1 MQTLIFLYSFIQ
13 NFITMTKNIFVL
25 AGIFSLFTTGILAQD
40 APKSSTKSGRFK
52 PGVGLTITDWS
63 KDGNGDVQ
71 GKAGWLL
78 GASAQFGK
86 KIYFEPGIF
95 YVGKNTEITSINSST
110 QLPTTIEAKLNGI
123 RVPVSVGLQ
132 LLGSAKSSFGL
143 RAFGGASAFFLTGVG
158 DGLDKDDYSKTNFG
172 LHAGAGLDITIF
184 YLDAS
189 YEWSL
194 TNLQDNI
201 GAIDF
206 GKTRGFYLT
215 AGIRF

>member
-1 MQTLIFLYSFIQ
+1 MKKKMFVFSVMFIA
-13 NFITMTKNIFVL
+13 L
-25 AGIFSLFTTGILAQD
+25 ATNAISQD
-40 APKSSTKSGRFK
+40 VVINKQDVEKSKTKSGRFK
-52 PGVGLTITDWS
+52 PGVGLTLTDWS
-63 KDGNGDVQ
+63 NDANGDVQ

-86 KIYFEPGIF
+86 KVYFEPGVF
-95 YVGKNTEITSINSST
+95 YVGKNTEVTSITPGGSLPST
-110 QLPTTIEAKLNGI
+110 IKAELNGI
-123 RVPVSVGLQ
+123 RVPVSVGLE
-132 LLGSAKSSFGL
+132 LLGSANSSLGL

-158 DGLDKDDYSKTNFG
+158 DGLNKDDYSKTNFG
-172 LHAGAGLDITIF
+172 VHAGAGLDITIF

-194 TNLQDNI
+194 TNIQENVSS
-201 GAIDF
+201 IDF